1 MFLSYIS
8 GYILGRFSHIN
19 GLASLFISFAEY
31 LLSLLYFPLFFLNF
45 PCFLAQKARLVA
57 LLCCYSDF
65 ESHRDKWSISPL
77 KKSIC
82 QGVNSKKVICL
93 VNFVYKRSFYNKW
106 KINTTNSNQL
116 SKITKDQTKDAY
128 KQD

>member
-1 MFLSYIS
+1 MFPKLCLRIYLRQIQSYKWV
-8 GYILGRFSHIN
+8 
-19 GLASLFISFAEY
+19 SLFISFCWVFAIFIV
-31 LLSLLYFPLFFLNF
+31 LSAVFPKFPLFS
-45 PCFLAQKARLVA
+45 CSKARLVA